1 MQHELTTALNEVLD
15 AERHALLKADYA
27 ALEPLQASKA
37 KILTQLETMN
47 VKRRDLVNVKER
59 MESNQALIGGA
70 LAGIANA
77 KQRIFDLQA
86 VQDRLS
92 VYDPTGR
99 IEIAQNQTNAL
110 EKKA

>member
-27 ALEPLQASKA
+27 ELEPLQASKA
-37 KILTQLETMN
+37 KILTQLKTTN
-47 VKRRDLVNVKER
+47 VEQPVLARAKDR
-59 MESNQALIGGA
+59 MEGNQALISSA
-70 LAGIANA
+70 LAGITNA
-77 KQRIFDLQA
+77 QQRISDLQA

-92 VYDPTGR
+92 VYDPNGR
-99 IEIAQNQTNAL
+99 IEISQSQTKAL

>member
-1 MQHELTTALNEVLD
+1 MQHELTRALNEVLD

-27 ALEPLQASKA
+27 ALEPMQVSKA

-47 VKRRDLVNVKER
+47 VKQPVLARVKNR
-59 MESNQALIGGA
+59 MEGNQALISSA
-70 LAGIANA
+70 LAGITNA
-77 KQRIFDLQA
+77 QQRISDLQA